1 MRTPWMRRMLG
12 LMGGVLAMAGCD
24 QTMTPVD
31 DLLLTAVPC
40 EEFPGPLEECDEST
54 VGGTLNVFDYWWLG
68 GDRHNLSLYE
78 PAGNPSGEAP
88 GIWLGNGV
96 TPSACFNGIQIR
108 RGDAERDGLADACEF
123 ALARAFAPYMQFDH
137 GEALVKFPDG
147 TNRHCAEGEPYWAA
161 KLFDEFGVV
170 NIVYMM
176 AYYKDCGEAFIPF
189 DAHSGDSE
197 LIRLSVVYNNATQHW
212 ELTQAY
218 LSAHAGTRTDASVYA
233 GPSELEYPIRDRA
246 FPKIWVARNKHANYR
261 SFADCENGPDFP
273 APNTDSCD
281 EDLRYLQARFPVRAG
296 RNVQVGMCVPSLF
309 IPTSTRCEWFMR
321 VPVPFSGWLGGS
333 DVSSPY
339 PTLLSTGFVYN
350 NLHPGAIIYPMS
362 VTMSG
367 PSSVELVGGQPWPS
381 PRYIA
386 EVRGGFEA
394 GTIYRWTDNGVVKSS
409 TSNEYW
415 MSPVA
420 LGTHVITVRVTR
432 GNEVKSAS
440 KTVVVGDGGE
450 GGSGC
455 SPMGCLAGP
464 GS

>member
-1 MRTPWMRRMLG
+1 MSTMFSYDWFHGEAFDRQRDEATTRCTLQKFPDATRETIDQNDEWRQFRSELDTRRLVYLRDG
-12 LMGGVLAMAGCD
+12 FSYEVKELAEIGGTSHLVFECE
-24 QTMTPVD
+24 PVD
-31 DLLLTAVPC
+31 DQYKVGAFVVAVPC

-333 DVSSPY
+333 DVS
-339 PTLLSTGFVYN
+339 
-350 NLHPGAIIYPMS
+350 
-362 VTMSG
+362 
-367 PSSVELVGGQPWPS
+367 
-381 PRYIA
+381 
-386 EVRGGFEA
+386 
-394 GTIYRWTDNGVVKSS
+394 
-409 TSNEYW
+409 
-415 MSPVA
+415 
-420 LGTHVITVRVTR
+420 
-432 GNEVKSAS
+432 
-440 KTVVVGDGGE
+440 
-450 GGSGC
+450 
-455 SPMGCLAGP
+455 
-464 GS
+464 